1 MAKKIRK
8 GKNPN
13 NEENELFKSL
23 TRLFSGPI
31 TTRRTQTGRQLTRR
45 HLDMYARKF
54 RSASGKQFKK
64 MESYAPLSQLN
75 SNLYKA
81 RNRAERYVD
90 FDEMEYTPEIAS
102 SLDIYADEMTT
113 HSTLQPMLTISV
125 QTKRFHI
132 FYKIYTKF

>member
-1 MAKKIRK
+1 MAKKTRK
-8 GKNPN
+8 GRNPN
-13 NEENELFKSL
+13 NEESELFKSL

-75 SNLYKA
+75 SNLYKEA
-81 RNRAERYVD
+81 LIKNNYLD
-90 FDEMEYTPEIAS
+90 F
-102 SLDIYADEMTT
+102 
-113 HSTLQPMLTISV
+113 
-125 QTKRFHI
+125 
-132 FYKIYTKF
+132 